1 MILSSQDGDD
11 DDDDDDADGDD
22 DDDDNGHADDDGD
35 DDNDDDDKCREGG
48 WCSCRV
54 GQLTF
59 KMQPTSPDDWISPS
73 SS

>member
-1 MILSSQDGDD
+1 MTLSSQDGEGDDDD
-11 DDDDDDADGDD
+11 DDDDDDADD
-22 DDDDNGHADDDGD
+22 AD
-35 DDNDDDDKCREGG
+35 DDNDDDDNDDDDDKCREAG

-59 KMQPTSPDDWISPS
+59 KMQPTSPADWISPS